1 MSREEMLTAAALYA
15 VGSLEGAE
23 KVEFEALLSAGD
35 AGARSALAEWE
46 ETATALGQA
55 DIAAPPPQLKE
66 RLLRRVRPTPGF
78 GVVLKDE
85 GKWKEAFPGVS
96 IKVLYFD
103 KEAGLVTTLIRMSP
117 GARIPEHIH
126 PRTEQCLVLE
136 GTIVHDGKRYGPG
149 DFTYALAGS
158 VHPELTS
165 EGGSLFL
172 IVGAPEYKPVNK

>member
-1 MSREEMLTAAALYA
+1 MNREEMLTIAALYA

-23 KVEFEALLSAGD
+23 KAEFEALLAEGD
-35 AGARSALAEWE
+35 AAARSALSEWE
-46 ETATALGQA
+46 ETATALGLV
-55 DIAAPPPQLKE
+55 DIVPPPPGLKK
-66 RLLRRVRPTPGF
+66 RLMQHVRPTPGF
-78 GVVLKDE
+78 GAVLKDE

-103 KEAGLVTTLIRMSP
+103 RDAGLVTTLIRMSP

-136 GTIVHDGKRYGPG
+136 GAIMHDGKTYGPG

-165 EGGSLFL
+165 DGGSLFL
-172 IVGAPEYKPVNK
+172 IIGAPEYKPVNK